1 MEDFEVLRIWKEMV
15 LVNYVVIRGW
25 TCSYN
30 KLNYLSVFL
39 KTGASFLMEKSCF

>member
-1 MEDFEVLRIWKEMV
+1 MV
-15 LVNYVVIRGW
+15 LVNYEVIISW

-39 KTGASFLMEKSCF
+39 KTGASFETEIFI